1 MRLFKHITILSVLLA
16 FTVTSCR
23 TIDKGLVQPEVTI
36 RSEATLFNKI
46 LEQQPE
52 FSTVT
57 TKCSVSVGSLSSK
70 AQVKM
75 INGEYIQISLQPLL
89 GIEVARIMITKDSLF
104 VVDKIGAM
112 VAKEPLSSIEKYI
125 PSTIGIKELQKVL
138 LGTPFVAG
146 DTLTQ
151 KSYDRFNWVRENET
165 DVVMQ
170 TDIDSKI
177 AVSFRHNNDGLLQQ
191 ITIERNAI
199 PMVECLYSQYKTDVK
214 GDLRPSAIY
223 MQLNSDIIG
232 GIQSLSISNINPE
245 WNKKVVIDTKVSSKY
260 KVVSLRQLIEKYIG

>member
-1 MRLFKHITILSVLLA
+1 MRLFKHITILSVLVA
-16 FTVTSCR
+16 FAVTSCR
-23 TIDKGLVQPEVTI
+23 TVDKGLVQPEITV

-52 FSTVT
+52 FSTIT

-75 INGEYIQISLQPLL
+75 INGEYIQISLQPFLS
-89 GIEVARIMITKDSLF
+89 IEVARIMITKDSLF
-104 VVDKIGAM
+104 VVDKIGSM

-125 PSTIGIKELQKVL
+125 PGNVGIKELQKVL
-138 LGTPFVAG
+138 LGVPFVAG

-151 KSYDRFNWVRENET
+151 NSYDKFNWVRVNEK
-165 DVVMQ
+165 DVVLQ
-170 TDIDSKI
+170 TKVDSKI

-191 ITIERNAI
+191 TTIERNAI
-199 PMVECLYSQYKTDVK
+199 PMVECLYSQYKTDAK
-214 GDLRPSAIY
+214 GDLRPSAVY

-232 GIQSLSISNINPE
+232 GIQSLSIVNINPE
-245 WNKKVVIDTKVSSKY
+245 WDKKVVIDTKVSSKY

>member
-1 MRLFKHITILSVLLA
+1 MKLFKYITILSVLLA
-16 FTVTSCR
+16 FAVTSCR

-104 VVDKIGAM
+104 VVDKIGSQ
-112 VAKEPLSSIEKYI
+112 VAKEPLSSLDKYI
-125 PSTIGIKELQKVL
+125 PGNVGIKELQKVL
-138 LGTPFVAG
+138 LGVPFIVG
-146 DTLTQ
+146 DTLTN
-151 KSYDRFNWVRENET
+151 KSYGKFNWVRESEK

-170 TDIDSKI
+170 TVIDSKI

-191 ITIERNAI
+191 TTIERNAI
-199 PMVECLYSQYKTDVK
+199 PMVECLYSQYKTDAR
-214 GDLRPSAIY
+214 GQMRPSAVY

-232 GIQSLSISNINPE
+232 GVQTLSIANITPD
-245 WNKKVVIDTKVSSKY
+245 WDKKVVIDTKVSTKY